1 MSTTHDAQT
10 NPALAAAGRKPREL
24 GRVQAVFG
32 TVVAALLLNLLVY
45 GVGVA
50 AGGSFELTSNDE
62 RATVGAGTVAGMTAI
77 PLLVGMVV
85 TALLSLRWVGVI
97 RVAQGVGP
105 VLSLATIAGTVAA
118 DFDATSTVTL
128 SAMHVVI
135 AALIIAG
142 LELMRRRLVRTR

>member
-1 MSTTHDAQT
+1 MSTSHDAQT
-10 NPALAAAGRKPREL
+10 SSALASAGTKPREL
-24 GRVQAVFG
+24 GRVQTVLG

-45 GVGVA
+45 GLGVA
-50 AGGSFELTSNDE
+50 AGGSFELTSNGE
-62 RATVGAGTVAGMTAI
+62 RATVTAGTVAGMTAV
-77 PLLVGMVV
+77 PLLVGLVV

-97 RVAQGVGP
+97 RVAQVVGP
-105 VLSLATIAGTVAA
+105 VLSLATIGGTVVA

-142 LELMRRRLVRTR
+142 LELMRRRLIRQR